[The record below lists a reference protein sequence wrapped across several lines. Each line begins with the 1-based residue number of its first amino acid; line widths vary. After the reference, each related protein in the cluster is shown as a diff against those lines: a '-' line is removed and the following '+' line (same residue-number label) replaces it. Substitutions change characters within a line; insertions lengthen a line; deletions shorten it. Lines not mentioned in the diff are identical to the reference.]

1 MKNELYRLGDFCR
14 LLGIKKQRFQYI
26 ALKLPLWPTVEA
38 EGTGTFNLYSF
49 EALLECA
56 VAQVLSNWG
65 VSFKAV
71 RSRIELIKNNR
82 PEFFESGESIDPKR
96 LDNHLFLIEH
106 PTIGTSEPFTV
117 MSYEELSKP
126 EWGGISL
133 THLGVLYLNLTL
145 IKLWAMGEKH
155 VFASYPDTH
164 PNLKSKSKEKPL
176 RKIRV

>member
-1 MKNELYRLGDFCR
+1 MKNEPYRLGDFCR
-14 LLGIKKQRFQYI
+14 ILGVKKQRFQYI

-96 LDNHLFLIEH
+96 LDSHLFLIEH

-117 MSYEELSKP
+117 MNYEELSKRK
-126 EWGGISL
+126 GRDIFL
-133 THLGVLYLNLTL
+133 THLGVLHLNLTL
-145 IKLWAMGEKH
+145 IKLWATGEKH
-155 VFASYPDTH
+155 VFASDLDSHPDH
-164 PNLKSKSKEKPL
+164 KSKSTVKPV